1 MKPFEIFRTGTWT
14 SDKGV
19 TKNYSEEDLDKIVA
33 NYNSEDPAPIVIGHP
48 ENNSPAFGW
57 IDSIKR
63 VADRLIAV
71 PKQLNDKFVDLVK
84 NGSFK
89 KRSISI
95 TPDFKLNHV
104 GFLGAAAPAVSGLKE
119 IQFNAEE
126 ELLNF
131 SSDLSPELVSSTANH
146 SNENVIL
153 SPSKDE
159 GINNETIQQLNNENE
174 TLKSR
179 DKVILDYTSSLKGLT
194 NIVNDLKQNFSKLS
208 DDELSKIHTR
218 INELSFAMQVNDF
231 ELRLNEKLAYGS
243 LTPAMK
249 NKIMDIVSFLQKQ
262 NFSASQFSYEKY
274 ISDVKN
280 LLTDFV
286 ESIPRII
293 YYENFAEKPDQ
304 SIPKDDEF
312 DQANVD
318 EDSMQIHKKALQYM
332 KAHKDVEYVE

>member
-14 SDKGV
+14 SDKGI
-19 TKNYSEEDLDKIVA
+19 TKEYTESDLDKLVD

-48 ENNSPAFGW
+48 QTNAPAFGW
-57 IDSIKR
+57 IEKIKR

-71 PKQLNDKFVDLVK
+71 PKQLNEDFVKLVK
-84 NGSFK
+84 DGAFK
-89 KRSISI
+89 KRSVSF
-95 TPDFKLNHV
+95 TPDFKLNHI
-104 GFLGAAAPAVSGLKE
+104 GFLGAVAPAVEGLKD
-119 IQFNAEE
+119 IQFNLEE
-126 ELLNF
+126 DLLSF
-131 SSDLSPELVSSTANH
+131 SDEYSPVIEDEDVDEAKNTALKIKLDNSPETK
-146 SNENVIL
+146 NEVPN
-153 SPSKDE
+153 P
-159 GINNETIQQLNNENE
+159 
-174 TLKSR
+174 
-179 DKVILDYTSSLKGLT
+179 
-194 NIVNDLKQNFSKLS
+194 DLKNFQTSIYSLNTIVSELKNNFSKLS
-208 DDELSKIHTR
+208 DDELSKIHSR
-218 INELSFAMQVNDF
+218 INELNFAMQVNDF

-262 NFSASQFSYEKY
+262 NFSASQFSYERY

-293 YYENFAEKPDQ
+293 YYENFAEKPDY
-304 SIPKDDEF
+304 SITKDDEF

-332 KAHKDVEYVE
+332 KAHMDVEYVEAINIVSTQ

>member
-1 MKPFEIFRTGTWT
+1 MKEFEIFRTGTWT
-14 SDKGV
+14 SDKGI
-19 TKNYSEEDLDKIVA
+19 TKNYSEEDLDKIVE

-48 ENNSPAFGW
+48 FTDAPAYGW
-57 IDSIKR
+57 IDKIKR
-63 VADRLIAV
+63 VKDRLIAI
-71 PKQLNDKFVDLVK
+71 PKQLNQQFVDLVK

-131 SSDLSPELVSSTANH
+131 SSDLS
-146 SNENVIL
+146 L
-153 SPSKDE
+153 SAVEEK
-159 GINNETIQQLNNENE
+159 
-174 TLKSR
+174 
-179 DKVILDYTSSLKGLT
+179 SLKVSIDNSSASDDKPIETQINVSALEGLT
-194 NIVNDLKQNFSKLS
+194 SIVNDLKQNFTKLS
-208 DDELSKIHTR
+208 DDELSKIHSR

-318 EDSMQIHKKALQYM
+318 EDSLQIHKKALQYM
-332 KAHKDVEYVE
+332 KAHKDVEYVEAINIVSAQ